1 MAENKEEL
9 SIEEMFDRLDGIMRT
24 LEDSRST
31 LEESFASYEAGMRL
45 VRACSEKI
53 DKVEKQIMV
62 VNGEETEARQRWKM
76 QRNGWHRQSKKR
88 KRLYILIFRQRK
100 GIRKRS
106 LKR

>member
-31 LEESFASYEAGMRL
+31 LEESFASYEARMRM

-53 DKVEKQIMV
+53 DKLEKQIMV
-62 VNGEETEARQRWKM
+62 VNGEETEA
-76 QRNGWHRQSKKR
+76 
-88 KRLYILIFRQRK
+88 
-100 GIRKRS
+100 
-106 LKR
+106 

>member
-1 MAENKEEL
+1 MEENKEEL

-45 VRACSEKI
+45 VRACSE

-62 VNGEETEARQRWKM
+62 VNGEETEA
-76 QRNGWHRQSKKR
+76 
-88 KRLYILIFRQRK
+88 
-100 GIRKRS
+100 
-106 LKR
+106 

>member
-1 MAENKEEL
+1 MEENKEEL

-53 DKVEKQIMV
+53 DKVEKLIMV
-62 VNGEETEARQRWKM
+62 VNGEETEA
-76 QRNGWHRQSKKR
+76 
-88 KRLYILIFRQRK
+88 
-100 GIRKRS
+100 
-106 LKR
+106 

>member
-62 VNGEETEARQRWKM
+62 VNGRGDGGVTEWKM
-76 QRNGWHRQSKKR
+76 QRNGWHSSQGSGRDC
-88 KRLYILIFRQRK
+88 IFLSSGR
-100 GIRKRS
+100 GCIRKRS

>member
-9 SIEEMFDRLDGIMRT
+9 SIEEMFDRLDDIMRT

-62 VNGEETEARQRWKM
+62 VNGEETEA
-76 QRNGWHRQSKKR
+76 
-88 KRLYILIFRQRK
+88 
-100 GIRKRS
+100 
-106 LKR
+106 

>member
-1 MAENKEEL
+1 MEENNEEL

-45 VRACSEKI
+45 VRACREKI

-62 VNGEETEARQRWKM
+62 VNGEETEA
-76 QRNGWHRQSKKR
+76 
-88 KRLYILIFRQRK
+88 
-100 GIRKRS
+100 
-106 LKR
+106 

>member
-1 MAENKEEL
+1 MEENKEEL

-62 VNGEETEARQRWKM
+62 VNGVETEA
-76 QRNGWHRQSKKR
+76 
-88 KRLYILIFRQRK
+88 
-100 GIRKRS
+100 
-106 LKR
+106 

>member
-1 MAENKEEL
+1 MEENKEEL

-31 LEESFASYEAGMRL
+31 LEESFASYEAGL

-62 VNGEETEARQRWKM
+62 VNGEETEA
-76 QRNGWHRQSKKR
+76 
-88 KRLYILIFRQRK
+88 
-100 GIRKRS
+100 
-106 LKR
+106 

>member
-9 SIEEMFDRLDGIMRT
+9 SIQEMIASLAGIMRT

-53 DKVEKQIMV
+53 DKGEKQIMV
-62 VNGEETEARQRWKM
+62 VNGEETEA
-76 QRNGWHRQSKKR
+76 
-88 KRLYILIFRQRK
+88 
-100 GIRKRS
+100 
-106 LKR
+106 

>member
-53 DKVEKQIMV
+53 DKVEKQIVIIDDNGVVDLVGGGLAGMV
-62 VNGEETEARQRWKM
+62 VV
-76 QRNGWHRQSKKR
+76 
-88 KRLYILIFRQRK
+88 
-100 GIRKRS
+100 
-106 LKR
+106 

>member
-1 MAENKEEL
+1 MAGTRKKAEMDGPELENGAQSVQETDPAADL
-9 SIEEMFDRLDGIMRT
+9 SIEEMFERLDGIMRT

-62 VNGEETEARQRWKM
+62 VNGEETEA
-76 QRNGWHRQSKKR
+76 
-88 KRLYILIFRQRK
+88 
-100 GIRKRS
+100 
-106 LKR
+106 

>member
-1 MAENKEEL
+1 MPGTRKKAETNILEPGNPGLESERTEEL
-9 SIEEMFDRLDGIMRT
+9 SIEEMFERLDGIMQT

-62 VNGEETEARQRWKM
+62 VNGEETEA
-76 QRNGWHRQSKKR
+76 
-88 KRLYILIFRQRK
+88 
-100 GIRKRS
+100 
-106 LKR
+106 

>member
-45 VRACSEKI
+45 IRACSEKI
-53 DKVEKQIMV
+53 DKVEKQI
-62 VNGEETEARQRWKM
+62 
-76 QRNGWHRQSKKR
+76 
-88 KRLYILIFRQRK
+88 IFLSSGRGRA
-100 GIRKRS
+100 S
-106 LKR
+106 ENDL

>member
-53 DKVEKQIMV
+53 DKVLSDI
-62 VNGEETEARQRWKM
+62 N
-76 QRNGWHRQSKKR
+76 KKLGYDAV
-88 KRLYILIFRQRK
+88 KKCNMTIK
-100 GIRKRS
+100 
-106 LKR
+106 